1 MAPWSSAQSGWIDQ
15 FYKEKGYIPSLI
27 PGEKRTLKCVVPQ
40 QVAEVESVT
49 LTVSGWNVPEK
60 KIKLFLDGMK

>member
-1 MAPWSSAQSGWIDQ
+1 M
-15 FYKEKGYIPSLI
+15 I